1 VHAAARAQIDAPHLA
16 DLDAVEL
23 DAVAAVQPGAVG

>member
-1 VHAAARAQIDAPHLA
+1 MLVELDLGDLA

-23 DAVAAVQPGAVG
+23 DFAALAEP